1 MDSSRVRDL
10 VSIKRTFT
18 IRVISIKGRD
28 MGWALYLCLMSLF
41 TEDFGIRDLFKEKG
55 FFICW
60 RER

>member
-28 MGWALYLCLMSLF
+28 MDWVLYLYLMSLF
-41 TEDFGIRDLFKEKG
+41 TEDFGIRDLFREKG
-55 FFICW
+55 FFTCC